1 MATKHDES
9 QQTERKTTLTAR
21 QRKTISLL
29 LTCGTITEAA
39 EKAKVNRATVHQW
52 MKDEDFRAEL
62 ERQRNAVTQE
72 AFGMLASNL
81 TRAVEVLAGLLN
93 DGDKRLKRFAAN
105 DILNHFARHKEL
117 NELTERIEAIE
128 QTLAKRG

>member
-1 MATKHDES
+1 MTTKRDES

-21 QRKTISLL
+21 QRRIIPLL
-29 LTCGTITEAA
+29 VTCGTITEAA

-52 MKDEDFRAEL
+52 MREEDFRAEL
-62 ERQRNAVTQE
+62 QRQRDAVTQE

-81 TRAVEVLAGLLN
+81 TKAIEVLAGLLN
-93 DGDKRLKRFAAN
+93 DGDRRLKRFAAN
-105 DILNHFARHKEL
+105 DILNHFVRHREL

-128 QTLAKRG
+128 QALAKRN

>member
-1 MATKHDES
+1 MATKRDES
-9 QQTERKTTLTAR
+9 QQTDRKTTLTPR
-21 QRKTISLL
+21 QRKIIPLL
-29 LTCGTITEAA
+29 VTCSTITEAA
-39 EKAKVNRATVHQW
+39 KKAKVNRATVHEW
-52 MKDEDFRAEL
+52 MKDGDFRAEVG
-62 ERQRNAVTQE
+62 RQRDAVTQE

-128 QTLAKRG
+128 QALAKRT